1 MVSWRRK
8 NLRLVDPRNPR
19 PRLAADPTGV
29 PEEPFLPR
37 SVQQQALD
45 RPLPPRLLF
54 FAGVITL
61 AFAALAYN
69 LFALQVSQTN
79 RFAAQAEGNRVRKE
93 VVLAPRGIVFDRH
106 GVQLVQNR
114 GSFAVAI
121 VPADLAKRGDARNQ
135 ELQKLQQLS
144 GISALEIQRQA
155 DLSKAEPF
163 QPVVLKKNLDAPTY
177 DAISENL
184 PNLPGVRLQTDSTRH
199 YLEGAAL
206 SHILGYVGK
215 LDTAEYKALRTKG
228 YLLND
233 QVGKTG
239 LEFQDENYL
248 RGASGTRVVET
259 DAQGR
264 EVRTISHADPTP
276 GNSVYLSLDL
286 GLQREVIKDLQ
297 ETMTAQHQKLG
308 GNKAQGGA
316 SIVMNPQT
324 GEILSLVSLPDYNL
338 NQFADGIT
346 VAQYQA
352 LITDQRLP
360 LLDRAIGGL
369 YPPGSTFKPVTGS
382 AALQAGT
389 VKTGSNIFCPGFLQR
404 GSTRFGCWQGS
415 GHGNQNIVDAIA
427 HSCDVFFYTVA
438 DQMGDILLNKF
449 AQDFGVGRK
458 TGIDLGGEAKGI
470 APDRDWK
477 KKYFADAFQ
486 STGDPGWKDSYWY
499 EGNTIT
505 YGIGQ
510 SYLLV
515 TPLQDL
521 QWTATVA
528 NGGHFMK
535 PQLTGHINAADGSM
549 VRPFQAVTDHNVG
562 VAPQALAIIREG
574 LRAAASKGGTS
585 GFIWSQAQFA
595 NVPSPSGKTGTAQ
608 YGVPDGSGNFAEHA
622 WYTAYAPAVDPEV
635 AVITFVE
642 GGGEGHEGASPAAA
656 KILSY
661 YFAHRDQIRSTST
674 PAGGTTAAALNDPA
688 HLRG

>member
-1 MVSWRRK
+1 VVSWRKR

-19 PRLAADPTGV
+19 PRLAADPAALDD
-29 PEEPFLPR
+29 PFIPR
-37 SVQQQALD
+37 SVQQPTLD
-45 RPLPPRLLF
+45 RPVPPRLLF
-54 FAGVITL
+54 FGGLVLL
-61 AFAALAYN
+61 AFAGLAYN
-69 LFALQVSQTN
+69 LFALQVSETH
-79 RFAAQAEGNRVRKE
+79 RFSALAEGNRVRKE
-93 VVLAPRGIVFDRH
+93 VVVAPRGIMFDRH

-121 VPADLAKRGDARNQ
+121 VPADLAKPGEGRNQ
-135 ELQKLQQLS
+135 ELQKLQRLT
-144 GISALEIQRQA
+144 GISAVEIQRQA
-155 DLSKAEPF
+155 DLNKAEPF
-163 QPVVLKKNLDAPTY
+163 QPVVLKKNLDATTSE
-177 DAISENL
+177 ALSENL
-184 PNLPGVRLQTDSTRH
+184 PSLAGVRLQTESTRH
-199 YLEGAAL
+199 YVDGLAL

-215 LDTAEYKALRTKG
+215 LDTGEYKALRGQG

-239 LEFQDENYL
+239 LEFQDEKYL
-248 RGASGTRVVET
+248 RGGSGTRVVET
-259 DAQGR
+259 DAQGQ
-264 EVRTISHADPTP
+264 EIRTISQTDPTP
-276 GNSVYLSLDL
+276 GDNVRLSLDL
-286 GLQREVIKDLQ
+286 GLQKEVVKDLQ
-297 ETMTAQHQKLG
+297 ETMTTQHEKLG
-308 GNKAQGGA
+308 GNKALGGA
-316 SIVMNPQT
+316 AIVMNPQT
-324 GEILSLVSLPDYNL
+324 GEILSLASLPDYNL

-346 VAQYQA
+346 LTQYQT
-352 LITDQRLP
+352 LITDPRLP

-389 VKTGSNIFCPGFLQR
+389 IKPGSSIFCPGFLQR
-404 GSTRFGCWQGS
+404 GTTRFGCWQGS
-415 GHGNQNIVDAIA
+415 GHRNQNIVDAIA

-438 DQMGDILLNKF
+438 DQMGDTLLNKF

-477 KKYFADAFQ
+477 KKYFAEAFQ

-535 PQLTGHINAADGSM
+535 PQLTSTVTAADGSV
-549 VRPFQAVTDHNVG
+549 VRPFQAVIDHNVQ
-562 VAPQALAIIREG
+562 ATPQVLAIVREG

-585 GFIWSQAQFA
+585 GFIWNQSQFA

-608 YGVPDGSGNFAEHA
+608 YGFPDASGNYAEHA

-661 YFAHRDQIRSTST
+661 YFAHRDQIRSTSA
-674 PAGGTTAAALNDPA
+674 PAAGTTAAAPSDALQP
-688 HLRG
+688 GG

>member
-1 MVSWRRK
+1 VVNWRRK
-8 NLRLVDPRNPR
+8 NLRLVDPRSPR
-19 PRLAADPTGV
+19 PRLAADPTSSL
-29 PEEPFLPR
+29 EDPFLPR

-45 RPLPPRLLF
+45 RPVPPRLLL
-54 FAGVITL
+54 FAGIVL
-61 AFAALAYN
+61 VAFAALVYN
-69 LFALQVSQTN
+69 LFTLQVSQTS
-79 RFAAQAEGNRVRKE
+79 RFAALAEGNRVRKE

-121 VPADLAKRGDARNQ
+121 VPADIARHSDARKQ
-135 ELQKLQQLS
+135 ELQKLQELT
-144 GISALEIQRQA
+144 GISAVEIQRQA
-155 DLSKAEPF
+155 DLNKAEPF

-177 DAISENL
+177 EAISENL

-199 YLEGAAL
+199 YLDGLAL

-215 LDTAEYKALRTKG
+215 LDPAEYKALNAKG

-233 QVGKTG
+233 QVGKNG

-264 EVRTISHADPTP
+264 EVRTVSQTDPTP
-276 GNSVYLSLDL
+276 GDNVYLSLDL
-286 GLQREVIKDLQ
+286 GLQKEVVKDLQ
-297 ETMTAQHQKLG
+297 ETMTTQHQKLG
-308 GNKAQGGA
+308 GDKALGGA
-316 SIVMNPQT
+316 AIVMNPQT

-352 LITDQRLP
+352 LIADPRLP
-360 LLDRAIGGL
+360 MLDRAIGGL

-389 VKTGSNIFCPGFLQR
+389 VKAGSTIFCPGFLQR

-438 DQMGDILLNKF
+438 DQMGDTLLNKF

-535 PQLTGHINAADGSM
+535 PQVNGHIAAADGSI
-549 VRPFQAVTDHNVG
+549 VRPFQPVTDHNVA
-562 VAPQALAIIREG
+562 VAPQTLAIIREG
-574 LRAAASKGGTS
+574 LRAAASSGGTS
-585 GFIWSQAQFA
+585 GFIWNQKQFA

-608 YGVPDGSGNFAEHA
+608 YGVPDASGNYAEHA

-642 GGGEGHEGASPAAA
+642 GGGEGHESASPAAA
-656 KILSY
+656 KIVSY

-674 PAGGTTAAALNDPA
+674 PVAGATASAPTDTFLP
-688 HLRG
+688 GG